1 MDIKVAFNSIS
12 DKVESA
18 LAPQNFTK
26 EKVKGSDGE
35 MVSLFTSDTTAYS
48 VVYFVEK
55 KHMVMRSCAMTEEG
69 PDNEWKTLA
78 TWMFDPETD
87 TQKEANSIANDF
99 VDNCTNTA
107 AIKRA
112 KNAKKKKKKGEDE
125 GNADPLFL
133 AKRFVTLFPELKS
146 EIKYEEDSYFP
157 FRGVTFTRAS
167 IVPKVQQLLQSGN
180 KQQINKLCGLLS
192 TQYSN
197 GDADT
202 RSIIT
207 IVILNSVPEDKQD
220 TVKAE
225 LSEDLQK
232 AWKAALKFKGKKVRP
247 EKPKKKKKSMVD
259 RLQAQQQ

>member
-1 MDIKVAFNSIS
+1 M
-12 DKVESA
+12 
-18 LAPQNFTK
+18 
-26 EKVKGSDGE
+26 
-35 MVSLFTSDTTAYS
+35 
-48 VVYFVEK
+48 
-55 KHMVMRSCAMTEEG
+55 
-69 PDNEWKTLA
+69 
-78 TWMFDPETD
+78 
-87 TQKEANSIANDF
+87 
-99 VDNCTNTA
+99 
-107 AIKRA
+107 
-112 KNAKKKKKKGEDE
+112 
-125 GNADPLFL
+125 
-133 AKRFVTLFPELKS
+133 
-146 EIKYEEDSYFP
+146 
-157 FRGVTFTRAS
+157 
-167 IVPKVQQLLQSGN
+167 PKVQQLLQSGN

-247 EKPKKKKKSMVD
+247 EKPKKKTKSRVD